1 MTVIRLKKAVLL
13 MGDVLVLYFS
23 LLLMLVLR
31 YGKLDRDTTHDHLI
45 PFSILFGVWILTL
58 YVGGLYDFR
67 HLRQGNAFLNRASII
82 FGINGFV
89 AVLFFYFLP
98 SFAITP
104 RLNLFLF
111 LAVAAIFGLIWRTLA
126 NMLLSNG
133 LPTKK
138 ILLAGDGPIAE
149 HLAHYLHENPQHG
162 YRLAFWMKKGLRDHE
177 FHHLYQIILAHKI
190 STIVMP
196 AHLKKDVGATRLIYR
211 NLVLGIEVMDL
222 ATLYERVFQKVPLAE
237 LEEGWF
243 LENIAKSHEFYET
256 LKRPIEIVLSL
267 ALLIGLAPLF
277 LILALAVRLT
287 SRGPAIFSQERIG
300 QGGRRIRVYKFRT
313 MRIDAERDGP
323 QWSKAHDP
331 RNTPFGS
338 FLRRTHLDEFPQL
351 WNVLKGELSFIG
363 PRPERPEFV
372 ALIEQSVPFYTLRHL
387 VRPGVSGWAQVNYR
401 YGASV
406 TDAYEK
412 LQYDIYYLKNRSVV
426 LDTLIT
432 LRTIRFFVSNL

>member
-1 MTVIRLKKAVLL
+1 MTTIRLKKAVLL
-13 MGDVLVLYFS
+13 MGDVLVLYLS

-31 YGKLDRDTTHDHLI
+31 YGKLDRDTTYDHII
-45 PFSILFGVWILTL
+45 PFSILFGVWVLTL

-67 HLRQGNAFLNRASII
+67 HLRRGNTFLNRAGII
-82 FGINGFV
+82 FGVNGFI
-89 AVLFFYFLP
+89 AVLFFYFIP

-111 LAVAAIFGLIWRTLA
+111 LAVAAILGLLWRTSA
-126 NMLLSNG
+126 NILLSNG

-138 ILLAGDGPIAE
+138 ILLVGDGPIAE
-149 HLAHYLHENPQHG
+149 ELAHYLGENPQHG
-162 YRLAFWMKKGLRDHE
+162 YRLAFWMKQGLHDSE
-177 FHHLYQIILAHKI
+177 FNHLYQIILANKI
-190 STIVMP
+190 STIVVP
-196 AHLKKDVGATRLIYR
+196 AHLKKDIRATRLIYR

-243 LENIAKSHEFYET
+243 LENIAKSHELYET
-256 LKRPIEIVLSL
+256 LKRPVEVVLSC
-267 ALLIGLAPLF
+267 ALLIGLAPLLF
-277 LILALAVRLT
+277 LIALTIRLT
-287 SRGPAIFSQERIG
+287 SRGPAIFSQRRIG
-300 QGGRRIRVYKFRT
+300 KGGRSIRIHKFRT

-331 RNTPFGS
+331 RNTPLGH

-372 ALIEQSVPFYTLRHL
+372 SLIEQSVPFYTLRHL

-406 TDAYEK
+406 QDAYEK
-412 LQYDIYYLKNRSVV
+412 LQYDIYYLKNRSVA